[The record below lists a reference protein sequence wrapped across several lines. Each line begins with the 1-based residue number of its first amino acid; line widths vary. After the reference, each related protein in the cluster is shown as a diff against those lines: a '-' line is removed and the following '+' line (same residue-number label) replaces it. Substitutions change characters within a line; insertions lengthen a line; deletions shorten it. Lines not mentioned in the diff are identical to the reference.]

1 MLKSIPSNA
10 IDSRRVRIGGYAK
23 PVSVPGPIRHTGP
36 VRLGGYLPS
45 N

>member
-1 MLKSIPSNA
+1 MLKQPPPNA
-10 IDSRRVRIGGYAK
+10 VDPRRVRIGGYAK
-23 PVSVPGPIRHTGP
+23 PVPGPVRDTGL

>member
-1 MLKSIPSNA
+1 MLKQTPPNA
-10 IDSRRVRIGGYAK
+10 VDPRRVRIGGYAK
-23 PVSVPGPIRHTGP
+23 PVSGPVRYTGP

>member
-1 MLKSIPSNA
+1 MLKPIPPNA
-10 IDSRRVRIGGYAK
+10 IDPRRVRIGGYAK
-23 PVSVPGPIRHTGP
+23 PAPVPGPVRGAGP